1 MTALEELRFVARADV
16 YKAGVAAATLTK
28 AGGVVELRYRPGY
41 LARADAIPLAT
52 SLPLGPDPVVG
63 HAGALPPFFAGLLP
77 EGRRL
82 SVLWRALK
90 TSVDDELSLLLAV
103 GHDTVG
109 DVQVVPEG
117 AEPREAPPG
126 VVVED
131 WAGVRFS
138 DLVARSV
145 GDGRR
150 EIDPAAIPGVQAKL
164 SGRVLSLPVA
174 GPAEQWILKLNPPE
188 YPYVVENEAFFLGA
202 ARSAGLAVADAE
214 VVTDRDDDRGLLVRR
229 FDRVVE
235 GGLVR
240 RLAQEDA
247 AQILGRYPADK
258 YNLSTEAVVDAL
270 VACTRARPVAARDLF
285 RQLVFAYL
293 SGDGDVHAKNLSV
306 GETVS
311 GEWQVT
317 PAYDLPST
325 RPYGDTTLALRV
337 GGRTDGIGRRR
348 WLALAD
354 HIGLRE
360 RAASSVLD
368 HLTDHAASWIDRLDE
383 LPFDEGR
390 IRALRRLARN
400 RRDQLA
406 RRSG

>member
-16 YKAGVAAATLTK
+16 YKAGDHAATLTRVD
-28 AGGVVELRYRPGY
+28 AGIELRYRPEH
-41 LARADAIPLAT
+41 LARPDARPVAT
-52 SLPLGPDPVVG
+52 TLPLGSDPVVG

-90 TSVDDELSLLLAV
+90 TSADDELSLLLAV

-117 AEPREAPPG
+117 VALDEVVPA

-131 WAGVRFS
+131 WADVHFS
-138 DLVARSV
+138 DLVDRSI
-145 GDGRR
+145 GDGLR

-174 GPAEQWILKLNPPE
+174 RRAAWWMLKLNPPE
-188 YPYVVENEAFFLGA
+188 YPHVVENEAFFLDA
-202 ARSAGLAVADAE
+202 ARSAGLAVAEAE
-214 VVTDRDDDRGLLVRR
+214 VVTDVRGEKGLLVRR
-229 FDRVVE
+229 FDRIVE
-235 GGLVR
+235 RGSVR
-240 RLAQEDA
+240 SLAQEDA
-247 AQILGRYPADK
+247 TQVLGRYPADK
-258 YNLSTEAVVDAL
+258 YNLSTEEVVAAL
-270 VACTRARPVAARDLF
+270 VGCTRARPVAARDLF

-293 SGDGDVHAKNLSV
+293 TGDGDVHAKNLSV
-306 GETVS
+306 GETAD
-311 GEWQVT
+311 GEWRIT

-337 GGRTDGIGRRR
+337 AGRVDGIGRRG

-354 HIGLRE
+354 RIGLRE
-360 RAASSVLD
+360 RAARAVLD
-368 HLTDHAASWIDRLDE
+368 HLTDHADWWIDRLDE

-390 IRALRRLARN
+390 IRDLRRLARH
-400 RRDQLA
+400 RRDELS
-406 RRSG
+406 RSE